1 MCALINKNKPSISI
15 ITVVFNAVNTVETTI
30 KSVINQSYPNFEY
43 LIIDGGSIDSTLD
56 IIKKYNDTKL
66 RWISQADNGVYDA
79 MNKAIGMAHGDYV
92 YFIGADDV
100 LLDESVVNNF
110 VNSMNDNKITVI
122 TVVYNSINQIEQTI
136 NNILNIKHAN
146 ITYIIVDGGST
157 DGTLDIIKRY
167 QDDLKWV
174 SEKDKGIYDAMNKG
188 WEMADAD
195 SHILFINSGDK
206 ILSFPQVKLS
216 NDNIYYGNVILSD
229 GRIYNSNVGFM
240 LKIGNTIHHQALMIP
255 KKVSTAPPFNINY
268 RVYADFDFNQKLL
281 KRNIKFNKLDN
292 FVCSIIPEGFSQS
305 YDKNEWFGIV
315 YNNYG
320 LRYYVLSVMYYYFQK
335 VKQLI
340 K

>member
-1 MCALINKNKPSISI
+1 
-15 ITVVFNAVNTVETTI
+15 
-30 KSVINQSYPNFEY
+30 
-43 LIIDGGSIDSTLD
+43 
-56 IIKKYNDTKL
+56 
-66 RWISQADNGVYDA
+66 
-79 MNKAIGMAHGDYV
+79 
-92 YFIGADDV
+92 
-100 LLDESVVNNF
+100 
-110 VNSMNDNKITVI
+110 MNDNKITVI